1 MTAEP
6 RLRVGVAELRRR
18 PGNRVHLE
26 RDVAVGGLAVT
37 TAAVPDGGVAHL
49 DAVLE
54 SLSDGITLSG
64 EVSFPWEGPCRR
76 CLEPTGGELSVP
88 VREVFKDVPEGG
100 DLLALD
106 GDAVELGPVVR
117 DAVVLAL
124 PLAPL
129 CSEDC
134 PGPDPEHFPVTSA
147 DPERAPADPRW
158 AALAELRFDPE
169 PDDR

>member
-1 MTAEP
+1 MSAEP

-18 PGNRVHLE
+18 PGNRVHLV
-26 RDVAVGGLAVT
+26 RDVPVGGLAVT
-37 TAAVPDGGVAHL
+37 TAEVPEGGVAHL

-54 SLSDGITLSG
+54 SLSDGITLTG
-64 EVSFPWEGPCRR
+64 DVSFPWQGPCRR
-76 CLEPTGGELSVP
+76 CLEPTGGELSAR
-88 VREVFKDVPEGG
+88 VREVFKDAPEGG

-134 PGPDPEHFPVTSA
+134 AGPDPEHFPVRSA
-147 DPERAPADPRW
+147 EGTEPPADPRW
-158 AALAELRFDPE
+158 AALAELRFDPG

>member
-1 MTAEP
+1 MTADP

-18 PGNRVHLE
+18 PGNRVHLV

-37 TAAVPDGGVAHL
+37 TAEVPEGGVAHL

-54 SLSDGITLSG
+54 SLSDGITLTG
-64 EVSFPWEGPCRR
+64 EVAFPWAGPCRR
-76 CLEPTGGELSVP
+76 CLEPTGGDLTVP
-88 VREVFKDVPEGG
+88 VREVFKDTPEGG
-100 DLLALD
+100 ELLALD

-129 CSEDC
+129 CAEDC
-134 PGPDPEHFPVTSA
+134 AGPDPEHFPVRSA
-147 DPERAPADPRW
+147 DPQERPADPRW
-158 AALAELRFDPE
+158 AALADLRFDPE